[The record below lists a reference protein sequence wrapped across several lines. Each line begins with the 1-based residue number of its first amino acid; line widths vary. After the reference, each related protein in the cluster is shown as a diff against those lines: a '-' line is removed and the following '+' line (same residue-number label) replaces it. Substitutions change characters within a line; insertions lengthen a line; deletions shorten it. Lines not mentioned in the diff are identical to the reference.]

1 MRVYIADESPAVRSR
16 VVRLL
21 TEYEDVRVVGQTGD
35 ATQAVM
41 DIRRLRP
48 EVVIL
53 AIHMYMGSGI
63 EVLKAVRHEQP
74 AAVIIIMTNSAN
86 TQYRRECLR
95 AGANYFL
102 DKSIEFEKIN
112 TIIDRL
118 RQIRRTPQGQSNQNH
133 TDEHR
138 HTDRRRAA

>member
-1 MRVYIADESPAVRSR
+1 MRAYIADESPAVRSR

-21 TEYEDVRVVGQTGD
+21 TEHEDVRVVGQTGD
-35 ATQAVM
+35 AREAVT

-74 AAVIIIMTNSAN
+74 AAVIIIMTNSAYP
-86 TQYRRECLR
+86 QYRRECLR

-118 RQIRRTPQGQSNQNH
+118 RQVRRTPQGPSDQNRKDDQRH
-133 TDEHR
+133 SDE
-138 HTDRRRAA
+138 RRAA

>member
-16 VVRLL
+16 LVRML
-21 TEYEDVRVVGQTGD
+21 TEDEDVRVVGQTGD
-35 ATQAVM
+35 AREAVAE
-41 DIRRLRP
+41 IRRLRP

-74 AAVIIIMTNSAN
+74 SAVVIIITNSAYP
-86 TQYRRECLR
+86 QYRRECLR

-118 RQIRRTPQGQSNQNH
+118 RQVRRTPQGPYDQIHKDDQ
-133 TDEHR
+133 R
-138 HTDRRRAA
+138 HSDRRRAA